1 MGTRSLTVFIDE
13 HSKKEIVVMYRQY
26 DGYIEYHGKR
36 LCDYLQSF
44 DEVVNG
50 IGAND
55 YVRKTANGMSCLTA
69 QAIMHFKSKIENRDY
84 NTKVFNPETGF
95 MESAVMKGNHTGGIY
110 LYPAGTRDYGEE
122 YIYVVKKLKKGI
134 TLEAYKAG
142 CKEWTTRDGK
152 TMPAIPDELIHKG
165 LVSDNWFE
173 QALKAE
179 KIIHDRKEAEWRATQ
194 EAKQ

>member
-1 MGTRSLTVFIDE
+1 MGTRSLTVFIDDYN
-13 HSKKEIVVMYRQY
+13 KKEIVVMYRQY
-26 DGYIEYHGKR
+26 DGYIEWYGKR
-36 LCDYLQSF
+36 LCDYLQSS

-55 YVRKTANGMSCLTA
+55 YVRKTANGMSCLAA
-69 QAIMHFKSKIENRDY
+69 QAIMHFKSGIENRDW
-84 NTKVFNPETGF
+84 NTKVFNAEKGI
-95 MESAVMKGNHTGGIY
+95 MESVVIEGNHSGGIY
-110 LYPAGTRDYGEE
+110 LYPAGTRDCGEE
-122 YIYVVKKLKKGI
+122 YIYIVKKLKKGI

-179 KIIHDRKEAEWRATQ
+179 KIIHERKEAEWK
-194 EAKQ
+194 AKQEMKQ

>member
-26 DGYIEYHGKR
+26 DGYIEYYGKR

-55 YVRKTANGMSCLTA
+55 YVRKTANGMSCLAA
-69 QAIMHFKSKIENRDY
+69 QAIMHFKSEIENRDW
-84 NTKVFNPETGF
+84 NTKVFNAEKGI
-95 MESAVMKGNHTGGIY
+95 MESALIEGNHSGGIY
-110 LYPAGTRDYGEE
+110 LYPAKTRDCGEE
-122 YIYVVKKLKKGI
+122 YIYIVKKLKKGI

-142 CKEWTTRDGK
+142 RKEWTTKDGK
-152 TMPAIPDELIHKG
+152 TFPAVPDELIHKG
-165 LVSDNWFE
+165 LVSHGWYE
-173 QALKAE
+173 MALAKERA
-179 KIIHDRKEAEWRATQ
+179 IHLRKEAEWK
-194 EAKQ
+194 AKQEMKQ